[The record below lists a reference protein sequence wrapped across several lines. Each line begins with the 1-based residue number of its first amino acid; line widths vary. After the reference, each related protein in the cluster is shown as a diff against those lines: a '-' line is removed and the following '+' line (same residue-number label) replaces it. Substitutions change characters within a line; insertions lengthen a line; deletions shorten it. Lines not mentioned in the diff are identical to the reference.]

1 MNFCPKLDS
10 NNAIFKTFLRRFQ
23 LLPQHCPAALHL
35 GFKFIVRYVHY
46 SPSSPFSVY
55 EGAMPFKDEAQAKRY
70 LELRIENA
78 HSIISKFT
86 EESREHYV
94 KYMVRI
100 DDQNDWTVAPTYDAL
115 LIRYCPR
122 LLRDLSKHLGKEPKE
137 EANPEPLPTPTSSIT
152 ELDQLSNKIAQEST
166 KVLVEFDHK
175 FMMQE
180 LASASKSRD
189 YINHIESKV
198 SRESGY
204 VEQLLLSENLKQL
217 SEIEANI
224 QRESF
229 AISTK
234 FWSNILSKF
243 GPSKPTFKEKH
254 GLSQQ
259 NLTRSC
265 LNIG

>member
-10 NNAIFKTFLRRFQ
+10 NNAIFKTFLGRFQ
-23 LLPQHCPAALHL
+23 VVPQHCPAALHL

-70 LELRIENA
+70 LEQRIENA
-78 HSIISKFT
+78 RSIISQIT
-86 EESREHYV
+86 DESREHYV
-94 KYMVRI
+94 KYIVRI
-100 DDQNDWTVAPTYDAL
+100 DDQNGWTVAPTYDAL

-137 EANPEPLPTPTSSIT
+137 DANPEPLPTPTSSIT
-152 ELDQLSNKIAQEST
+152 ELDQSSNKIAQGST
-166 KVLVEFDHK
+166 KVLAEFDHK
-175 FMMQE
+175 FTMQE

-189 YINHIESKV
+189 YINHLESKV

-204 VEQLLLSENLKQL
+204 VEQLPLSENLKQL
-217 SEIEANI
+217 SEIEATI

-229 AISTK
+229 AI
-234 FWSNILSKF
+234 FNQVL
-243 GPSKPTFKEKH
+243 
-254 GLSQQ
+254 
-259 NLTRSC
+259 
-265 LNIG
+265 